1 MYNILVL
8 EGETEVRETFINII
22 QRNFTKEIGQIRGFE
37 RGEQLLSFVEDNKD
51 KAEIIVVGMTQ
62 RIYEG
67 VEIAKKIKAF
77 RGDAQI
83 IFMCDSSLYNPIFY
97 DVEHV
102 FCLKKPLDSNLV
114 CKAIIKARKRLDAEG
129 DNFIFV
135 YTKSQVIRV
144 CIKKIVYIE
153 KEKRITHIITED
165 GQRISYYSTFE
176 ELLKQLNKK
185 FYRCHNS
192 YIVNISFVN
201 IIYGTFVVME
211 NGANIPVSRNRAARL
226 KELCLEAYG
235 A

>member
-1 MYNILVL
+1 MYSILVL
-8 EGETEVRETFINII
+8 EEEVKAREAFINII
-22 QRNFTKEIGQIRGFE
+22 QKNFTKEIAQVKGFE
-37 RGEQLLSFVEDNKD
+37 RGEQLLSFVEDHKD
-51 KAEIIVVGMTQ
+51 KAQIIVIGIAQ

-67 VEIAKKIKAF
+67 IEIAKKIKDF

-83 IFMCDSSLYNPIFY
+83 IFMCDSNLYNPLFY

-114 CKAIIKARKRLDAEG
+114 CKAVLKAKTRLAAEG
-129 DNFIFV
+129 ENFIFV
-135 YTKSQVIRV
+135 CTKSQAIRV
-144 CIKKIVYIE
+144 CVKKIVYIE
-153 KEKRITHIITED
+153 KEKRITHIVTDD

-176 ELLKQLNKK
+176 DLLKQLNGK

-192 YIVNISFVN
+192 YIVNISFVK

-211 NGANIPVSRNRAARL
+211 NGANIPVSRNKAARL